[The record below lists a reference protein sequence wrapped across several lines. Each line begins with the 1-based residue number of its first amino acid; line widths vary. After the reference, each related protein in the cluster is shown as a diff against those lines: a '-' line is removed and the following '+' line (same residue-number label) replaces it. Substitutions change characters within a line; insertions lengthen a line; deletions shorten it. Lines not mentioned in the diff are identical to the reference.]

1 MSTLRDWNFYDRPVQ
16 SGISVGQQISSES
29 VLLCAGPPF
38 LQSTAGSVQASEF
51 GPGLP
56 SDTPHAAGSEI
67 VWNIGMVSSVG
78 ISQAAQQVP
87 VPEIGSSRRY
97 YVSGPSD
104 GSLSL
109 QRPLIHGPNLL
120 RALFAYRGVNNPNSR
135 GGVIPSLIDNADPTF
150 VGYPKNYLFDNPG
163 NGNLWSNLGS
173 DIFRQ
178 GFGLLV
184 YIEDAGREA
193 YGAFYLEQCYIGQ
206 HNFQVAAGQLV
217 TAEAVSAT
225 FGRVRPVKLS
235 RQVPLIGLSRNAG
248 SVALAG
254 GEYTMPISDPNGAYL
269 PFPDSMNQ

>member
-1 MSTLRDWNFYDRPVQ
+1 
-16 SGISVGQQISSES
+16 
-29 VLLCAGPPF
+29 
-38 LQSTAGSVQASEF
+38 
-51 GPGLP
+51 
-56 SDTPHAAGSEI
+56 
-67 VWNIGMVSSVG
+67 MVSSVG

-97 YVSGPSD
+97 YVSGPSA

-109 QRPLIHGPNLL
+109 QRPLSHGPNLL
-120 RALFAYRGVNNPNSR
+120 RALCAYRGIKNANSR
-135 GGVIPSLIDNADPTF
+135 GGIIEPLIDNDRPNF

-206 HNFQVAAGQLV
+206 HNFQVAEGQLV

-235 RQVPLIGLSRNAG
+235 RQVPLIGLTRNAG
-248 SVALAG
+248 TVALAG
-254 GEYTMPISDPNGAYL
+254 GEYTMPL
-269 PFPDSMNQ
+269 PEPGYQPYPDSMNQ